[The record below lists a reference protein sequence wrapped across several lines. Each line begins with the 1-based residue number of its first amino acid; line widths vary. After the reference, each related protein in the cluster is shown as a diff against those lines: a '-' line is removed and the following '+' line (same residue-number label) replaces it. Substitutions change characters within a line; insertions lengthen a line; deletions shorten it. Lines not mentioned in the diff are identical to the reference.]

1 MLGGSWDDC
10 RDLGCERYLVRV
22 VGGGPGALHAVGGHD
37 GPQVVTL
44 HQELVLLLPALLI
57 DVDDSSGHLRDALHH
72 HLDSETQ
79 RARDPAVGTA
89 SPPSSQKPQW
99 LRGLGVSQP
108 GCVVVITPSLRGDCQ
123 ERAKAG
129 TVRYLSRCGW
139 GAGEAEAQGVVPFS
153 TTSFMREQRKAE

>member
-129 TVRYLSRCGW
+129 TVRYLSCCGW